1 MLTISID
8 PVAFTIGSLTVRWYG
23 IMIGVAVLVL
33 LVIMLKEAKRLGI
46 TRDIYSLFLWG
57 ILGGFIGA
65 RLAYVIYDWEHFIAN
80 PREIIGFAGLAQ
92 NGMIIGAIVAAL
104 IYMRVTRMRFP
115 TLLSIGDALAVGM
128 PLALG
133 IGRIAC
139 TINGCCS
146 GKLSPFQYFPGAVI
160 YAPPPPGTPLQDWY
174 YLSSQY
180 LGVPIYPTQIYH
192 LLWGLIV
199 FAIVWRLRGKF
210 KPEGC
215 LAFFCFCV
223 FAAGD
228 FGIRFFRIGEPLLW
242 GLYQA
247 QVLDLAILVI
257 FLPWLIIRMRRF
269 KKQALVTELA
279 NEAEPERSHE
289 D

>member
-1 MLTISID
+1 MLTISIN
-8 PVAFTIGSLTVRWYG
+8 PVAFTVGPLTVRWYG
-23 IMIGVAVLVL
+23 IIVAIAVISMI
-33 LVIMLKEAKRLGI
+33 VIIPREAKKLGI
-46 TRDIYSLFLWG
+46 TRDLYSLFLWC
-57 ILGGFIGA
+57 ILGGYIGG
-65 RLAYVIYDWEHFIAN
+65 RLAYVIYDWGYFVAN
-80 PREIIGFAGLAQ
+80 PRDIIGFAGLAQ
-92 NGMIIGAIVAAL
+92 NGMIIGVIAAAL
-104 IYMRVTRMRFP
+104 IYMRVTRMRFS
-115 TLLSIGDALAVGM
+115 TLLGIGDALAVAM
-128 PLALG
+128 PLALA
-133 IGRIAC
+133 IGRTAC

-146 GKLSPFQYFPGAVI
+146 GKLSPFQYFPGAVT
-160 YAPPPPGTPLQDWY
+160 YAPRPPDILPQDWY
-174 YLSSQY
+174 HLSSQY

-199 FAIVWRLRGKF
+199 FAVVWRLRGKF

-215 LAFFCFCV
+215 LAFFCFCL

-247 QVLDLAILVI
+247 QVLDLAILAV

-269 KKQALVTELA
+269 KKQDLATELA
-279 NEAEPERSHE
+279 NEAEQEPGHA

>member
-8 PVAFTIGSLTVRWYG
+8 PVAFTIGSHQVRWWG
-23 IMIGVAVLVL
+23 IIAGIAVIVMI
-33 LVIMLKEAKRLGI
+33 VITSREAKRLGI
-46 TRDIYSLFLWG
+46 TRDIYSISFWG
-57 ILGGFIGA
+57 IIGGVVGG
-65 RLAYVIYDWEHFIAN
+65 RLAYVIYDWEHFVAN
-80 PREIIGFAGLAQ
+80 PQDIIGFTGLAQ
-92 NGMIIGAIVAAL
+92 NVMIVGVIVAAL
-104 IYMRVTRMRFP
+104 IYMRVTRMHFSM
-115 TLLSIGDALAVGM
+115 LLSIGDAVAVGT

-146 GKLSPFQYFPGAVI
+146 GKPSPFQYFPGAVI
-160 YAPPPPGTPLQDWY
+160 YTPRDALAPEYW
-174 YLSSQY
+174 
-180 LGVPIYPTQIYH
+180 GVPIYPTQMYH

-199 FAIVWRLRGKF
+199 FAVVWRLRGKF

-215 LAFFCFCV
+215 LAFFCFCL

-242 GLYQA
+242 GLYHA
-247 QVLDLAILVI
+247 QVLDLVILAV

-279 NEAEPERSHE
+279 NEAEQEQSHE

>member
-8 PVAFTIGSLTVRWYG
+8 PVAFTIGSLEVRWYG
-23 IMIGVAVLVL
+23 IMVGLAVLL
-33 LVIMLKEAKRLGI
+33 MLAITPREAKRVGV
-46 TRDIYSLFLWG
+46 TRDLYILFLWC
-57 ILGGFIGA
+57 IIGGLIGG
-65 RLAYVIYDWEHFIAN
+65 RLAYVIYDWEYFIAN
-80 PREIIGFAGLAQ
+80 PREIIGFLGLAQ
-92 NGMIIGAIVAAL
+92 NGMIIGVIVAAL
-104 IYMRVTRMRFP
+104 IYMRVTRMRFSM
-115 TLLSIGDALAVGM
+115 LLSIGDAVAVGM
-128 PLALG
+128 PLALA
-133 IGRIAC
+133 IGRIGC

-146 GKLSPFQYFPGAVI
+146 GQLSPFQSFPGAMI
-160 YAPPPPGTPLQDWY
+160 YTARDA
-174 YLSSQY
+174 LSPEY
-180 LGVPIYPTQIYH
+180 WGVPIYPTEIYH

-199 FAIVWRLRGKF
+199 FAVVWRFRGKF

-215 LAFFCFCV
+215 LAFFCFCL

-228 FGIRFFRIGEPLLW
+228 FGVRFLRIGESLLW

-247 QVLDLAILVI
+247 QVLDLAILVV

-279 NEAEPERSHE
+279 NAPDSEQSHE

>member
-23 IMIGVAVLVL
+23 IMIGVAAIL
-33 LVIMLKEAKRLGI
+33 MLAITAREAKRLGI
-46 TRDIYSLFLWG
+46 KRDPYSLFLWS
-57 ILGGFIGA
+57 IIGGYTGG
-65 RLAYVIYDWEHFIAN
+65 RLAYVIYDWWHFVAN

-92 NGMIIGAIVAAL
+92 NGMIIGVIVAAL
-104 IYMRVTRMRFP
+104 IYMRVTRMRFS
-115 TLLSIGDALAVGM
+115 TLLSIGDAAAVGM
-128 PLALG
+128 PLALA

-180 LGVPIYPTQIYH
+180 TQPSRTAGYCPIAIMLGSS
-192 LLWGLIV
+192 
-199 FAIVWRLRGKF
+199 RLSSKLFWPPG
-210 KPEGC
+210 G
-215 LAFFCFCV
+215 
-223 FAAGD
+223 
-228 FGIRFFRIGEPLLW
+228 
-242 GLYQA
+242 
-247 QVLDLAILVI
+247 
-257 FLPWLIIRMRRF
+257 
-269 KKQALVTELA
+269 ALRVKT
-279 NEAEPERSHE
+279 